1 MKHQEDF
8 ILIKYRQQI
17 IVHDWLE
24 CKRIDTYF
32 NTEYTAIKAALLL
45 DGIVKLLQIEQ
56 KGNYPSLPK
65 EIVGELAADVGK
77 ISVMISETA
86 DYDTLNVNQL
96 YALNKLI
103 FSFYLFKSMFAE
115 KKKLEEVRDMYG
127 FAAAKRPT
135 NNLLMN

>member
-1 MKHQEDF
+1 MKSDEDF

-24 CKRIDTYF
+24 CKRIDTYY
-32 NTEYTAIKAALLL
+32 NTEYTAIKGALLL

-56 KGNYPSLPK
+56 KGGYPSLPK
-65 EIVGELAADVGK
+65 EIVGELALDVGK

-86 DYDTLNVNQL
+86 DYDILDTNQL

-103 FSFYLFKSMFAE
+103 FSFYLFKNMFAE
-115 KKKLEEVRDMYG
+115 KKKLAEVRDMYG
-127 FAAAKRPT
+127 FAAAKRPM
-135 NNLLMN
+135 NNLLAN